1 VSERDRDSNQQLWRL
16 TMTYEEMIK
25 NPELLALFDS
35 VIRDINK
42 NGKETETT
50 MEQLEILTAFANK
63 EEN

>member
-1 VSERDRDSNQQLWRL
+1 
-16 TMTYEEMIK
+16 MTYEEMIK